1 MNYEIKLDQF
11 QGPFDLLLFFIERD
25 ELDIY
30 DIPIAKLTEDF
41 LHYLK
46 QMQQMN
52 IELAG
57 EFILVAASLMRI
69 KVKMLLPRK
78 ELDAAGNEIDPR
90 QSLVERLIEYKKYKA
105 TIETLRELEDER
117 QAKMPRGNLKQEY
130 QNLLV
135 ENPAL
140 DGLANV
146 NLFQLLKTFQKV
158 VVRFKE
164 KQARPTH
171 VVLNYPF
178 SIAQKKVFL
187 EEMIANRGEVEFS
200 EILLGCSSKIEAIFT
215 FLALLELLQ
224 MQVLEIFGLNEEFN
238 SFTLKVKN
246 RILHE
251 QYS

>member
-1 MNYEIKLDQF
+1 LNYEIKLDQF

-105 TIETLRELEDER
+105 TIETLRILEDER
-117 QAKMPRGNLKQEY
+117 QAKMSRGNLKQEY
-130 QNLLV
+130 QNLLL

-178 SIAQKKVFL
+178 SIAQKKEFL
-187 EEMIANRGEVEFS
+187 EEMIVNRGEVEFS

-215 FLALLELLQ
+215 FLALLDLLQ

-238 SFTLKVKN
+238 SFTLKIKN